1 MEFEVVTKDGTSS
14 GKMDLPDSVFSVV
27 AKTHVLHEA
36 VKAYLANQ
44 RQGTRATKTR
54 SEVRASGKKP
64 WKQKGLGRARA
75 GTAASPVW
83 IGGGVAH
90 GPKPSSFSTRLPK
103 KVRRLAVRAALSGKV
118 KDGELKVVE
127 SLDLSEPRTKQ
138 AVGLMRSLGVEGKK
152 CLFVLAAKSEDMIRA
167 TGNIPGA
174 RTTVAR
180 DVNVYD
186 ILNSEVVVLDKDA
199 VGVIAE
205 VLGR

>member
-14 GKMDLPDSVFSVV
+14 GKMELPDNVFSVV

-36 VKAYLANQ
+36 VKAYLYNQ
-44 RQGTRATKTR
+44 RQGTRATKGR

-64 WKQKGLGRARA
+64 WKQKGLGRARS
-75 GTAASPVW
+75 GSAASPIW
-83 IGGGVAH
+83 TGGGVAH
-90 GPKPSSFSTRLPK
+90 GPKPYNYSARLPK
-103 KVRRLAVRAALSGKV
+103 KARRLAVRAALSNKAR
-118 KDGELKVVE
+118 DGELKVVE
-127 SLDLSEPRTKQ
+127 SLDLGEPKTKQ
-138 AVGLMRSLGVEGKK
+138 AVGMMRSLGIEGMK
-152 CLFVLAAKSEDMIRA
+152 CLFVLAAKSENMLRA

-174 RTTVAR
+174 KTTVAG

-186 ILNSEVVVLDKDA
+186 VLDSDVVVMEKDA

>member
-14 GKMDLPDSVFSVV
+14 GKMELPDSVFGVV

-54 SEVRASGKKP
+54 AEVNASGKKP
-64 WKQKGLGRARA
+64 WKQKGLGRARS
-75 GTAASPVW
+75 GTAGSPVW

-103 KVRRLAVRAALSGKV
+103 KVRRLAVRAALSGKA
-118 KDGELKVVE
+118 KDGELKIVE
-127 SLDLSEPRTKQ
+127 SLDLSEPKTKQ
-138 AVGLMRSLGVEGKK
+138 AVQLMRSLGVEGKK
-152 CLFVLAAKSEDMIRA
+152 CLFVLAAKSEDIMRA
-167 TGNIPGA
+167 TGNIRGA
-174 RTTVAR
+174 KTTVAR

-186 ILNSEVVVLDKDA
+186 ILNSEVVVMDKDS

>member
-138 AVGLMRSLGVEGKK
+138 AVGLMRSL
-152 CLFVLAAKSEDMIRA
+152 
-167 TGNIPGA
+167 
-174 RTTVAR
+174 
-180 DVNVYD
+180 
-186 ILNSEVVVLDKDA
+186 
-199 VGVIAE
+199 AE